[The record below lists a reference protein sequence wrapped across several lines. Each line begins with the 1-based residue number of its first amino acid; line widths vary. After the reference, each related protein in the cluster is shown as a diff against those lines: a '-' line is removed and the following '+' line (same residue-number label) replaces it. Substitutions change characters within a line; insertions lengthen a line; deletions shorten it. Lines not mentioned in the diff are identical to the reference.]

1 MRRRGS
7 TTDGSRRAIAWS
19 RCVAI
24 GSNDTASGSTSSGG
38 SASPGRC
45 RSAGGRDRGLPRGG
59 GHEGATDPV
68 HPARGCGRSSS
79 SRWRSPSI
87 DWVSRSGCGRG
98 GDRARRASDH
108 RGSLPSA
115 DLVLRHTDRSW
126 PNLQTQR
133 RSSPRG
139 ARTRARPASTS
150 SPRSARHHFGSP
162 RTGGDHIWCSRHL
175 ARRSAG
181 LTPPAPT
188 GSLGGGGR
196 LSPTHW
202 RCRGRRVST
211 PGLLAFAGHAHPSA
225 GGEGHG
231 RWCPS
236 RPMQPCRS
244 AT

>member
-1 MRRRGS
+1 MDYHEEVVTRARPTRCTRRGAVA
-7 TTDGSRRAIAWS
+7 GVPRAA
-19 RCVAI
+19 
-24 GSNDTASGSTSSGG
+24 GG
-38 SASPGRC
+38 HPA
-45 RSAGGRDRGLPRGG
+45 SAGCRDRDAAAADER
-59 GHEGATDPV
+59 
-68 HPARGCGRSSS
+68 
-79 SRWRSPSI
+79 
-87 DWVSRSGCGRG
+87 
-98 GDRARRASDH
+98 DRARRASDH

-236 RPMQPCRS
+236 RPRHMAGAQGCQVTARHGYP
-244 AT
+244 